1 MSHAQTRSRWIL
13 LRGLVRE
20 ARHWEGFPAR
30 LAEALG
36 EPARA
41 LDLPGNGELWR
52 EASPVSID
60 AMVESLREQLQA
72 QESPGPYRVL
82 AISLGGM
89 VALRWAQRYPAEV
102 ECLVMINSS
111 LRGIAPFYR
120 RLRPRQYPR
129 LLMGLLPLGHEQR
142 ERLILRMTTRQ
153 RDDLSALARRH
164 AEWQQQ
170 APVGRANLVRQLL
183 AAARGYPPPERPPA
197 CPTLLLT
204 SKADQMVSWHCSRRL
219 AKRYGWPL
227 KCHPNAGH
235 DLPLDDPEWVVA
247 AIQTWLTESGLT
259 RCT

>member
-1 MSHAQTRSRWIL
+1 MDGHSETSSPGWIL

-89 VALRWAQRYPAEV
+89 VALGWGYGP
-102 ECLVMINSS
+102 
-111 LRGIAPFYR
+111 
-120 RLRPRQYPR
+120 
-129 LLMGLLPLGHEQR
+129 
-142 ERLILRMTTRQ
+142 
-153 RDDLSALARRH
+153 SATPQK
-164 AEWQQQ
+164 WN
-170 APVGRANLVRQLL
+170 V
-183 AAARGYPPPERPPA
+183 
-197 CPTLLLT
+197 
-204 SKADQMVSWHCSRRL
+204 W
-219 AKRYGWPL
+219 
-227 KCHPNAGH
+227 
-235 DLPLDDPEWVVA
+235 
-247 AIQTWLTESGLT
+247 
-259 RCT
+259 